1 MFPICLCVC
10 KYTGLLKYVCL
21 ICFIPRGHTSFKNKF
36 QKISMFLLG
45 HKKNLKFQKS
55 KKILKMQRGMNMIN
69 SEIIKNWCGKKS
81 K

>member
-10 KYTGLLKYVCL
+10 KYTGLRKYV
-21 ICFIPRGHTSFKNKF
+21 CFIPRGHTSFKNKF
-36 QKISMFLLG
+36 PKISMFLLG

-69 SEIIKNWCGKKS
+69 SEIIKNWWEKKGK
-81 K
+81 